1 MATYPNS
8 RIQLRIDTEANWQS
22 NHPTIAAG
30 EICLSSDKKDF
41 VVGSGAQWSN
51 TNYWIANNPTVTS
64 IRTTANNAQSAAN
77 TANNLASQARDIA
90 NMALEAAVGR
100 VINTDIFKEHLDS
113 KLPIEISY
121 DILTKYQNVDF
132 LANEFVVGASGEFHE
147 IDFTS
152 DVLTEKANELRFYFA
167 VDANPGSNFYVKS
180 SLFTMPSDY
189 AAKLA
194 HDGRIGILLLGD
206 PHIITKED
214 DNIVLTFPRGAVVEL
229 RYINGFVLKYS
240 YSIPTINN

>member
-8 RIQLRIDTEANWQS
+8 RIQLRIDTEDNWKN

-41 VVGSGAQWSN
+41 VVGTGTPWALG
-51 TNYWIANNPTVTS
+51 NYWIANNPTVTS

-90 NMALEAAVGR
+90 NMALKAAVGR
-100 VINTDIFKEHLDS
+100 VIDTDIFKEHLDS

-121 DILTKYQNVDF
+121 DILNKYQNVDF
-132 LANEFVVGASGEFHE
+132 LTNEFVVGASGGFNE

-152 DVLTEKANELRFYFA
+152 DILTEKANELRFYFA
-167 VDANPGSNFYVKS
+167 VDATPGSEFYVKS

-189 AAKLA
+189 ATKLA
-194 HDGRIGILLLGD
+194 NDGRIGILLLGNQR
-206 PHIITKED
+206 IITKED
-214 DNIVLTFPRGAVVEL
+214 DKVVLTFPQGAVVEL

-240 YSIPTINN
+240 FSVPTINN

>member
-22 NHPTIAAG
+22 NHPTIASG

-41 VVGSGAQWSN
+41 VVGTGTQWSD
-51 TNYWIANNPTVTS
+51 TQYWIAKNPKVQS
-64 IRTTANNAQSAAN
+64 AYDKAVSAQSSAN
-77 TANNLASQARDIA
+77 TANSLASQARDIA
-90 NMALEAAVGR
+90 NMALAAAVGR
-100 VINTDIFKEHLDS
+100 VINTEIFKEHLDS
-113 KLPIEISY
+113 KLPLEISY

-132 LANEFVVGASGEFHE
+132 LTNEFVVGASGKFNE

-152 DVLTEKANELRFYFA
+152 DVLTDKANELRFYFA
-167 VDANPGSNFYVKS
+167 VDATSGSEFYVKS
-180 SLFTMPSDY
+180 NLFTMPSDY
-189 AAKLA
+189 APKLA

-214 DNIVLTFPRGAVVEL
+214 DKVVLTFPQGAVVEL

-240 YSIPTINN
+240 YSVPRINN

>member
-64 IRTTANNAQSAAN
+64 IRTTANNAQSTAN

-90 NMALEAAVGR
+90 NMALAAAVGR
-100 VINTDIFKEHLDS
+100 VIDTKIFKEHLDS
-113 KLPIEISY
+113 KLPLEISY

-132 LANEFVVGASGEFHE
+132 LTNEFVVGASGEFNE

-152 DVLTEKANELRFYFA
+152 DVLTDKANELRFYFA
-167 VDANPGSNFYVKS
+167 VDATSGSEFYVKS

-189 AAKLA
+189 TAKLA
-194 HDGRIGILLLGD
+194 HDNRIGILLLGD

-214 DNIVLTFPRGAVVEL
+214 DKVVLTFPQGAVVEL

-240 YSIPTINN
+240 FSIPTINN